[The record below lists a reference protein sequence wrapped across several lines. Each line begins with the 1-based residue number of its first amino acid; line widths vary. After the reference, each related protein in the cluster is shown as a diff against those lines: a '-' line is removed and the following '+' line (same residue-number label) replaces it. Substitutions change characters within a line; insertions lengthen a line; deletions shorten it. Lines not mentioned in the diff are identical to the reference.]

1 MKLIVQEFVWKVSLN
16 KFDDMLYLCII
27 KMHITRHRHRTLS
40 VLLRGFVCMRSP
52 LSARLYANPAR
63 GNLNREDPMPP
74 VPVHAREFGLASWI

>member
-40 VLLRGFVCMRSP
+40 VLLRGFVCMRSS
-52 LSARLYANPAR
+52 LSARS
-63 GNLNREDPMPP
+63 GIKICMPILP
-74 VPVHAREFGLASWI
+74 VVT